1 MTGLTKPG
9 KLDHERARATVAFH
23 KNNKPSKLVAASS

>member
-1 MTGLTKPG
+1 MHRGLG
-9 KLDHERARATVAFH
+9 KLDHKPCCGKLLFY